1 MLLVV
6 ILLTRLTKPL
16 LKSLSENSE
25 SDSWSQK
32 AWKHSERM
40 LAPIYLILYVLDQ
53 LGRCRP
59 SGPWIRSSHSAFCKC
74 RYRLGNL
81 PLGFGFHPKP
91 GLAPPHSR
99 DRIRPGRLAQF
110 RTVGSHHGST
120 RADFFQGRRPYD
132 FGTWSPQRGSH
143 FAFSSLDQLHARVL
157 RREENQEL
165 SSLASFFAST
175 SDQNSP
181 CPFGFS
187 LFHRGSLHDR
197 LGSLFLRFAWW
208 SNWRRDWIRASKV
221 VSNLV
226 SGLILLLDRSIK
238 PGDVIEIDGTYGW
251 INSLRARYA
260 SVITRDGKE
269 HLIPNEDLITN
280 RVVNWSF
287 SDRNVR
293 VRVPLGISYEN
304 EPREAIRLC
313 LEASRSVDRT
323 LQDPEPRCLL
333 TGFGDNSVNLEL
345 RFWIDDPSNGVG
357 NVRVPSCSRFG
368 TNSRKTASKFPTRN
382 ATFISRIFRPTS
394 KTVCLDGNA
403 AIRNDKPKLPSLP
416 YDPFRVLMS
425 PFFLLP
431 CKHQTYSSFCNL

>member
-40 LAPIYLILYVLDQ
+40 LAPVYLILLCLISLAVAGP
-53 LGRCRP
+53 LGLGSEALIRP
-59 SGPWIRSSHSAFCKC
+59 FASAATAWAI
-74 RYRLGNL
+74 YRLVS
-81 PLGFGFHPKP
+81 GFTQ
-91 GLAPPHSR
+91 SR
-99 DRIRPGRLAQF
+99 AWLRLIAVIAFGSGRLAQF

-208 SNWRRDWIRASKV
+208 SNWRRDWIRASK
-221 VSNLV
+221 SRFQ
-226 SGLILLLDRSIK
+226 SGERTHSSVGPIDQAWH
-238 PGDVIEIDGTYGW
+238 DAIEIDGTYGW

-287 SDRNVR
+287 SDRNAS

-357 NVRVPSCSRFG
+357 NVRSAVML
-368 TNSRKTASKFPTRN
+368 AIWDKFKENGIQIPYPQRDLHIKN
-382 ATFISRIFRPTS
+382 
-394 KTVCLDGNA
+394 
-403 AIRNDKPKLPSLP
+403 LPPDLKDRLP
-416 YDPFRVLMS
+416 
-425 PFFLLP
+425 
-431 CKHQTYSSFCNL
+431 